1 MRSATQHG
9 FPFRFS
15 NQLLSL
21 DDSAEDHVVAQV
33 RDKVLNLIYDIRCK
47 YLFGADGARSTVV
60 NLIQIPLTQ
69 APAGDVALNIL
80 VRGDYSH
87 LMKTRQGNLHYVI
100 QPDGES
106 PLWNCWTVVRMVKPW
121 FEWMVIPVSH
131 PACPPDIV
139 PSNEEIV
146 QQVKAVFG
154 DDTVEPEV
162 VRVDKWTIN
171 ETFADV
177 YSKGLV

>member
-1 MRSATQHG
+1 
-9 FPFRFS
+9 
-15 NQLLSL
+15 
-21 DDSAEDHVVAQV
+21 
-33 RDKVLNLIYDIRCK
+33 
-47 YLFGADGARSTVV
+47 
-60 NLIQIPLTQ
+60 
-69 APAGDVALNIL
+69 
-80 VRGDYSH
+80 
-87 LMKTRQGNLHYVI
+87 
-100 QPDGES
+100 
-106 PLWNCWTVVRMVKPW
+106 MVKPW

>member
-1 MRSATQHG
+1 MRYATQHG

-21 DDSAEDHVVAQV
+21 DDSAEYHVVAQV
-33 RDKVLNLIYDIRCK
+33 RDKILNLTYNIRCK

-69 APAGDVALNIL
+69 APAGGVALNIL

-100 QPDGES
+100 QPAES
-106 PLWNCWTVVRMVKPW
+106 PLWNWWTVVRMVKPW
-121 FEWMVIPVSH
+121 FEWMVISVSH
-131 PACPPDIV
+131 PACHPRYCP
-139 PSNEEIV
+139 E
-146 QQVKAVFG
+146 QRG
-154 DDTVEPEV
+154 DCPAGQGCFWRRQGGAGGGE
-162 VRVDKWTIN
+162 
-171 ETFADV
+171 
-177 YSKGLV
+177 G